1 MSLSNPLLI
10 KPILTLGIA
19 FLFFM
24 LIAAVWHLAKILA
37 GKLFARIGANKNKAL
52 SAGVLPAAWR
62 RFSRGCSWTLVIL
75 TIAVVTWSFFRVGM
89 EALGGYRQGRSV
101 ITLRILHWG
110 SPSEDRIVRRLI
122 QNFEAHHPHVRV
134 QDINDSGD
142 YPAKLK
148 TMFAAGAPPDLF
160 YMPGSS
166 FLRLARDGLLL
177 NLTPLIARQ
186 RAKGHFLW
194 LGDMYPALRKAYEFN
209 GRTVGS
215 GNLYGL
221 PKDCSSMVFYVNI
234 NLFHRAHLPIP
245 WHGWTWHTFHQDAR
259 IISKLPADSNGPFY
273 GAVINTAPLEFQNI
287 IWSFGGHFFYHAN
300 CRRPALDSPAAQ
312 AAMNLVYTMRF
323 KDHSAFNATGIAHHG
338 SEEFY
343 RGQVGAIGPQG
354 RWTTVPYRYIRNFK
368 WDVVPVPHGARNIS
382 SITTV
387 AWSIAAATHH
397 PRHSVELLRFLCG
410 PRGQSIQAKLGLSI
424 PSLESVAH
432 STAFLVPGQIP
443 AHSQLFLTAL
453 AHGRLPRAFA
463 HHAEFRSILQQEIT
477 AALRLGIKS
486 PLAAAHAITRRWK
499 ALRDASRNQS
509 DHPPMPWRFLAIVT
523 TMALALPLIWWLWRI
538 LRTDAKYARNRI
550 GVLFISPWLIGF
562 CALTAGPMTL
572 SLYLSL
578 THWTA
583 IQPLADARFT
593 GLRNYHDILLADH
606 NVFHALW
613 LTLLY
618 VVLLI
623 PLGQGLGLALAI
635 LVNTRTAGIRFFR
648 TAFFLPSVV
657 SGVAMATLW
666 LGMFNADY
674 GLVNAVLAPV
684 LNLPSSLLGFLA
696 GLPGLQQPF
705 ASWSAAVH
713 VAPPDWFGLDAR
725 HWAVPGFVLMGLWG
739 IGSAMIIYLAGLK
752 AIPESFHESA
762 RVDGAGA
769 FRRFWHITLPMLSPL
784 VFFNVVMAMIGSFQ
798 IFTQVQVMTNGGP
811 DKATNF
817 YVLYLYH
824 QAFEYYHMGYASALA
839 WLLFALLLTLTLLL
853 FRVSRR
859 WIYYEA
865 FRE

>member
-24 LIAAVWHLAKILA
+24 LIAAVWHLAKIIGVKFLA
-37 GKLFARIGANKNKAL
+37 RTGAHGKTIL
-52 SAGVLPAAWR
+52 SAAALAAAWR
-62 RFSRGCSWTLVIL
+62 RFSRGCSWALVIL
-75 TIAVVTWSFFRVGM
+75 TTAIVTWSFYRVGM
-89 EALGGYRQGRSV
+89 EALGGHKNGRTA

-122 QNFEAHHPHVRV
+122 QNFESRHPHVHV

-148 TMFAAGAPPDLF
+148 SMFAAGEPPDLF
-160 YMPGSS
+160 YMPGSG
-166 FLRLARDGLLL
+166 FLRLAHDGLLL

-194 LGDMYPALRKAYEFN
+194 LGDLYPALRRAYEFN

-234 NLFHRAHLPIP
+234 NLFHRAHVPIP

-259 IISKLPADSNGPFY
+259 IIAKLPADSNGPFY
-273 GAVINTAPLEFQNI
+273 GAVINTSPLEFQNI
-287 IWSFGGHFFYHAN
+287 IWSFGGHFFHRAHD
-300 CRRPALDSPAAQ
+300 RRPALDSPAAQ
-312 AAMNLVYTMRF
+312 AAMNLIHTMRF

-368 WDVVPVPHGARNIS
+368 WDVVPVPHGVKNIS

-387 AWSIAAATHH
+387 AWSIAAATRH

-410 PRGQSIQAKLGLSI
+410 PRGQTIQAKLGLSI

-432 STAFLVPGQIP
+432 SPAFLVPGQIP
-443 AHSQLFLTAL
+443 AHSRLFLTAL
-453 AHGRLPRAFA
+453 AHGRLPRAFRR
-463 HHAEFRSILQQEIT
+463 HAEFRSILHQEIT
-477 AALRLGIKS
+477 AALRLGIKT
-486 PLAAAHAITRRWK
+486 PLAAAHAVARRWK
-499 ALRDASRNQS
+499 ALRDAAR
-509 DHPPMPWRFLAIVT
+509 DRTYHPLMPWRFLAIVT
-523 TMALALPLIWWLWRI
+523 VMVLALPLLWWLWRI
-538 LRTDAKYARNRI
+538 LRTDANYARNRI

-562 CALTAGPMTL
+562 CALTAGPMIL
-572 SLYLSL
+572 SFYLSL

-583 IQPLADARFT
+583 IQPLAHARFT

-623 PLGQGLGLALAI
+623 PIGQCLGLGLAI

-648 TAFFLPSVV
+648 TTFFLPSVV

-666 LGMFNADY
+666 LGMFNTDY

-684 LNLPSSLLGFLA
+684 LNLPSSLLSFLA
-696 GLPGLQQPF
+696 DLPGLQQPF
-705 ASWSAAVH
+705 ASWSAAIH

-762 RVDGAGA
+762 RVDGAGS
-769 FRRFWHITLPMLSPL
+769 FRRFWHISLPMLSPL

-853 FRVSRR
+853 FRMSRR

-865 FRE
+865 FRQ